1 MPTFDEL
8 LARVT
13 ELLQRQ
19 GRVSYRALKR
29 RFALDDDYLEDL
41 KAELIQAQRLAVD
54 ENDAVLVWAGDTTVA
69 SSQLSVA
76 SPQPP
81 VNYTPPHLAKQ
92 IRAEQAM
99 LEARGAPEGERKTIT
114 ALFADIKGSMEL
126 IEDLDPEEARA
137 LIDPAL
143 QLMMDAV
150 HGYEGYVVQS
160 TGDGIFALFG
170 APIAHEDHPQR
181 ALFAALRM
189 QEGLK
194 RYADQLR
201 LQGQRPLEVRV
212 GVNTGAVVV
221 RAIHT
226 EDLRTEYTPIGH
238 STSLAA
244 RLQSLATGGG
254 IVVSEQTYRLTE
266 GYLEFKALGTARVKG
281 VTEPVPIYE
290 VLGIGPL
297 RTRLQVSVRRGLTR
311 FVGRQSELEQMR
323 RALEHA
329 QAGQGQ
335 IVGVMGEP
343 GVGKSRLCHEFKV
356 LAQRGCLILD
366 TFSISH
372 GKAYA
377 YLPLIDL
384 LKTYFRITGQD
395 EERQRREKITGKVL
409 TLDRSLEDTL
419 PYLFL
424 LLGSADPATPLQQMD
439 AQIRKQRT
447 FEAIKRLLVRESL
460 DQPLL
465 LLFED
470 LHWLD
475 DETQAFLLLLSESIA
490 TAKIFLLVNY
500 RPEYR
505 HAWGNKSFFSQ
516 LRLDP
521 LRQEEA
527 RELLTALL
535 GEEGT
540 LQPLNR
546 FILNKT
552 EWNPFFTEEIV
563 QALFEQGILGRDAA
577 GGAHLA
583 APFVGKAS
591 LIPTDL
597 HLPPTV
603 QGVLTAR
610 IDRLSTDEKALLQTL
625 A

>member
-143 QLMMDAV
+143 RLMMEAV
-150 HGYEGYVVQS
+150 HQYEGYVVQS
-160 TGDGIFALFG
+160 TGDGIFAPFG
-170 APIAHEDHPQR
+170 APIAHEDHAQR

-189 QEGLK
+189 QEGLQ

-212 GVNTGAVVV
+212 GVNTGEVVV
-221 RAIHT
+221 RSIHT
-226 EDLRTEYTPIGH
+226 EELRTEYTPIGH

-254 IVVSEQTYRLTE
+254 IVVSEQTYRLTQ
-266 GYLEFKALGTARVKG
+266 GYFAFKALGAARVKG

-290 VLGIGPL
+290 VLGVGPL
-297 RTRLQVSVRRGLTR
+297 RTRLQVSARRGFTR
-311 FVGRQSELEQMR
+311 FVGRQRELEQLQH
-323 RALEHA
+323 ALIHA
-329 QAGQGQ
+329 KAGHGQ

-343 GVGKSRLCHEFKV
+343 GLGKSRLFYEFQ
-356 LAQRGCLILD
+356 LTAHGGCLVLEAY
-366 TFSISH
+366 SVSY
-372 GKAYA
+372 GKASP
-377 YLPLIDL
+377 YLPLVEL
-384 LKTYFRITGQD
+384 LKTYFQIVAQD
-395 EERQRREKITGKVL
+395 DERTRREKVLGKVL
-409 TLDRSLEDTL
+409 GLDRTLEDTL
-419 PYLFL
+419 PYLFT
-424 LLGSADPATPLQQMD
+424 LLGIEDPTASLQQTD
-439 AQIRKQRT
+439 PQVRRRRT
-447 FEAIKRLLVRESL
+447 FAALKRLFLRESL
-460 DQPLL
+460 NQPLIL
-465 LLFED
+465 IFED
-470 LHWLD
+470 LLWID
-475 DETQAFLLLLSESIA
+475 SETQGFLDTLSESIA
-490 TAKIFLLVNY
+490 SAQILLLVNY

-505 HAWGNKSFFSQ
+505 PQWGQKTYYTQ
-516 LRLDP
+516 LRLAP
-521 LRQEEA
+521 LGREEA
-527 RELLTALL
+527 EELLSALL
-535 GEEGT
+535 GT
-540 LQPLNR
+540 
-546 FILNKT
+546 
-552 EWNPFFTEEIV
+552 
-563 QALFEQGILGRDAA
+563 
-577 GGAHLA
+577 
-583 APFVGKAS
+583 
-591 LIPTDL
+591 
-597 HLPPTV
+597 
-603 QGVLTAR
+603 
-610 IDRLSTDEKALLQTL
+610 
-625 A
+625 